1 MAVWGDQ
8 KQIRM
13 DHAIGVTVDNE
24 WQGTIYDNGCKLTG
38 QKVLSPQNLAERM
51 HCIHECYVL
60 ELFVSK

>member
-13 DHAIGVTVDNE
+13 DHAIGVTVDSE

-38 QKVLSPQNLAERM
+38 QKALSP
-51 HCIHECYVL
+51 
-60 ELFVSK
+60 